1 MILDKYITGLL
12 TTTSRKQ
19 IFINVF
25 FINIK
30 MIQIYI
36 NYNF

>member
-1 MILDKYITGLL
+1 MILDKCKGLL
-12 TTTSRKQ
+12 TTTSRTQ

-25 FINIK
+25 FIKIK
-30 MIQIYI
+30 MIQIYV